1 MEWPLW
7 DLRSFAV
14 NLWLC
19 VITEHEQE
27 AKCEM
32 GKDALKMCNLEIWL
46 IKSKLLLLNYVNV
59 L

>member
-14 NLWLC
+14 SLWLC

-27 AKCEM
+27 ANCEM
-32 GKDALKMCNLEIWL
+32 GKDAFKICNLEIWL
-46 IKSKLLLLNYVNV
+46 IKTKLLLLNYVNV